1 MSNIDMHAHH
11 SLSREDA
18 QSAANRLAADLA
30 EKFDI
35 NWNWSGDH
43 IHFDRPGVDGTIT
56 VRESEI
62 RIKARLG
69 LVLMFLKG
77 RIEEEIVSY
86 LSEHFDCTFP
96 EA

>member
-11 SLSREDA
+11 NLDREDA
-18 QSAANRLAADLA
+18 QSAADRLAADLA

-35 NWNWSGDH
+35 NWSWSGDH

-77 RIEEEIVSY
+77 RIENEIVSY
-86 LSEHFDCTFP
+86 LSEHFNCEFP

>member
-11 SLSREDA
+11 NRSREDA
-18 QSAANRLAADLA
+18 QSAADRLAADLA

-35 NWNWSGDH
+35 NWSWSGDH
-43 IHFDRPGVDGTIT
+43 IHFDRPGVDGSIT

-77 RIEEEIVSY
+77 RIENEIVSY
-86 LSEHFDCTFP
+86 LSEHFDCEFP

>member
-1 MSNIDMHAHH
+1 MSYIDMHARHTMG
-11 SLSREDA
+11 REEA
-18 QSAANRLAADLA
+18 QTAADRLAADLA

-35 NWNWSGDH
+35 DYGWSGDH
-43 IHFDRPGVDGTIT
+43 IHFERPGVDGTIT
-56 VRESEI
+56 VRDSEI

-86 LSEHFDCTFP
+86 LTEHFDCQIS
-96 EA
+96 

>member
-1 MSNIDMHAHH
+1 MHACHA
-11 SLSREDA
+11 LSREEA
-18 QSAANRLAADLA
+18 QAAADRLAADLA
-30 EKFDI
+30 QKFEIEYGWD
-35 NWNWSGDH
+35 GDH
-43 IHFDRPGVDGTIT
+43 IHFERPGVDGTIT

-77 RIEEEIVSY
+77 RIEQEIVSY

-96 EA
+96 QA